1 MRKGLIA
8 FFLSIFLLSGL
19 LGFGVVR
26 EVRAI
31 TEGEPAPLAPVNQT
45 NLILVRV
52 NDLSLSQPGLTSI
65 WGVFISRSV
74 FPGLIL
80 KRIYPEMSSPIS
92 TKLGETYSLDQQKQ
106 LDPKFLDVMRELD
119 MPAAEI
125 VIVDNLGI
133 ADFAKAIS
141 SHSPADFI
149 IEPQSAIRP
158 ELTPLNDL
166 DLFRGICTS
175 IEATANSV
183 PIFDTSLPEPY
194 GTGEKSV
201 PTNYFNKWKGLVTSL
216 HFASCEVLAGP

>member
-31 TEGEPAPLAPVNQT
+31 SEVEPAPLAPVNQT

-65 WGVFISRSV
+65 WGVFISRSI

-80 KRIYPEMSSPIS
+80 KRIYPEISSPIS
-92 TKLGETYSLDQQKQ
+92 TKLGETFSLDQQKQ
-106 LDPKFLDVMRELD
+106 LDPKFLAVMRELD
-119 MPAAEI
+119 MPAVEI
-125 VIVDNLGI
+125 VIVDNLGM
-133 ADFAKAIS
+133 ADFATAIS
-141 SHSPADFI
+141 SHSPANFI
-149 IEPQSAIRP
+149 MEPQGAVPP

-166 DLFRGICTS
+166 DLFRGICTA
-175 IEATANSV
+175 IEAYANSV
-183 PIFDTSLPEPY
+183 PIFESSLAQVN

-201 PTNYFNKWKGLVTSL
+201 PTNYLNKWKGLVTSL